1 MYSAS
6 HLQNEQR
13 QAPANRVVVSY
24 HRTVDPE
31 NVLGRKVA
39 CLASP
44 ALASAVKADGV
55 HDNPS
60 LGVLGAG
67 HPGGCLEPNSQEGSR
82 GKGQNDRRKREAL
95 LPPQGPFCEI
105 TGRTAT
111 RRCEE

>member
-1 MYSAS
+1 M
-6 HLQNEQR
+6 
-13 QAPANRVVVSY
+13 VVSY
-24 HRTVDPE
+24 HRTVEPE

-44 ALASAVKADGV
+44 ALASAVKKADGV

-67 HPGGCLEPNSQEGSR
+67 PPGGCLELNSQEGSR

-95 LPPQGPFCEI
+95 LPLQGPFCEI

>member
-1 MYSAS
+1 M
-6 HLQNEQR
+6 E
-13 QAPANRVVVSY
+13 
-24 HRTVDPE
+24 PE

-55 HDNPS
+55 RDNPS

-67 HPGGCLEPNSQEGSR
+67 RPGGCLEPNSQEGSR